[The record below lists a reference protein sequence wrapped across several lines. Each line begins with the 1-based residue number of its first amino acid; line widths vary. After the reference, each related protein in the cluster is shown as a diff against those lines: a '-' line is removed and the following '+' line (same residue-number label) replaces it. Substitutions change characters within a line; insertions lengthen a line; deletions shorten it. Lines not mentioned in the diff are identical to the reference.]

1 MAPHLTDHIAQ
12 GRHVPGI
19 FIINPNMSI
28 RDTIEELILIAAN
41 SDDAEYQDS
50 IRYMPITW

>member
-50 IRYMPITW
+50 IRYMPIT